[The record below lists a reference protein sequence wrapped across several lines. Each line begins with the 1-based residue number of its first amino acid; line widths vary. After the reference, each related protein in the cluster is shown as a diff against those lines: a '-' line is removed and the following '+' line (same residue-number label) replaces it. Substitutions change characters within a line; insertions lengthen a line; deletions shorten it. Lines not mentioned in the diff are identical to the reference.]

1 VGQGLADI
9 AIFAGRTTEILKR
22 EPPPHRLQ
30 ILRITPNSR
39 VFIFS
44 ALVIPYSAENARHR
58 NHLSEPTNFPGNGG
72 NGGNGSSGQSEMIEN

>member
-1 VGQGLADI
+1 VNRHRI
-9 AIFAGRTTEILKR
+9 ACKSSAL
-22 EPPPHRLQ
+22 RL
-30 ILRITPNSR
+30 IPECS
-39 VFIFS
+39 FFS